1 MYTIVPTEQYQ
12 KSLQKL
18 LRGGVAQSL
27 RRDMERVIDTLAAGQ
42 ALPVANRDHQLKG
55 PLKAYRECH
64 IRPDVL
70 LVYQKR
76 ENELVLVLID
86 IGSHSQLFS

>member
-1 MYTIVPTEQYQ
+1 M
-12 KSLQKL
+12 
-18 LRGGVAQSL
+18 LRGGVSKSL
-27 RRDMERVIDTLAAGQ
+27 RQDIVDVIDNLARDNKLQ
-42 ALPVANRDHQLKG
+42 AHNRDHSLKG
-55 PLKAYRECH
+55 QLSKYRECH

-76 ENELVLVLID
+76 EKELVLVLID

>member
-1 MYTIVPTEQYQ
+1 MYSVLATKQYKKSYQ
-12 KSLQKL
+12 KLV
-18 LRGGVAQSL
+18 RGGVSKSL
-27 RRDMERVIDTLAAGQ
+27 RQDIIDVIN
-42 ALPVANRDHQLKG
+42 ALVVGNQLPEHNRDHALKG
-55 PLKAYRECH
+55 QLRQYRECH

-70 LVYQKR
+70 LVYQKY